1 MIGLPYQQLDFSPS
15 SRVQRT
21 DRIDLA
27 RHKVLHLCSRD
38 LPQTS
43 LTAHG
48 RTDVVASILCAGSTP
63 GSLVHNAYPSPASS
77 MHCATTLQ
85 LRHTAFQV
93 RDQSDEIVNLSGH
106 NMSFE
111 IIIIRPYE

>member
-1 MIGLPYQQLDFSPS
+1 MIGLPYRRLDFSPP
-15 SRVQRT
+15 VQRT
-21 DRIDLA
+21 DHVDLA

-48 RTDVVASILCAGSTP
+48 RTDVVASLICVGSTAGS
-63 GSLVHNAYPSPASS
+63 LIHNAHPSPVSS
-77 MHCATTLQ
+77 MYCATTLQ
-85 LRHTAFQV
+85 LRHMAFQI

-106 NMSFE
+106 NLSFE
-111 IIIIRPYE
+111 IIVIRPYE